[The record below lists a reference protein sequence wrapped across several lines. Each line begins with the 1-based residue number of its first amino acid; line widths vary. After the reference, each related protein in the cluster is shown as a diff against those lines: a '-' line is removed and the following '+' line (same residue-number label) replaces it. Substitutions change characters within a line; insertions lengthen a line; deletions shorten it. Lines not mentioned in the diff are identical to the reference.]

1 MTRVTGRVSL
11 PYGRS
16 QPTTPV
22 CGHVR
27 YVWVGGV
34 ADQGEQ
40 VLIPGVAVARI
51 IDGVVEDINLSPG
64 RWLPVLVV
72 DDRRYDLPEI
82 IVEASDVPAP
92 TPPSPEPEPT
102 PTPTPAPP
110 SPEPEPMPPAPVP
123 EPVPVPPTP
132 TPEPEPVPV
141 PPVPTPTPE
150 PEPVPVPPVPTP
162 TPEPVPPTPAP
173 VQPLGD
179 GGYAVPAAT
188 VRTVSD
194 GGYAVEFEGAR
205 WAITHTGE
213 GNYEMKES

>member
-16 QPTTPV
+16 QATTPV

-82 IVEASDVPAP
+82 IVEASDAPAP
-92 TPPSPEPEPT
+92 TPPAPEPEPT
-102 PTPTPAPP
+102 PPPP

-150 PEPVPVPPVPTP
+150 P
-162 TPEPVPPTPAP
+162 VPPTPAP
-173 VQPLGD
+173 AQPEVQALGD

-188 VRTVSD
+188 VRVVSD

-205 WAITHTGE
+205 WSISHVGD
-213 GNYEMKES
+213 GKYEMKESQ